1 MWVRGFAKPPLA
13 PLSPGAPSQQ
23 GALGFS
29 GLSGLPPP
37 GTDKPGHRKQAETSP
52 FVFFIPILNT
62 AQRLRGD
69 WKGNIVPGG
78 DMRGREEE
86 PCLHHGVKCPAP
98 CAPGGSA

>member
-13 PLSPGAPSQQ
+13 PLSPGAPSQR

-52 FVFFIPILNT
+52 FVFFIPILT
-62 AQRLRGD
+62 QLRGC
-69 WKGNIVPGG
+69 GETG
-78 DMRGREEE
+78 RGTLCQEET
-86 PCLHHGVKCPAP
+86 
-98 CAPGGSA
+98 